1 MSNSMSSPTAAYL
14 TWLKANGANFEKLE
28 FKDGIRL
35 VSTRSLYYAFV
46 LILLY

>member
-1 MSNSMSSPTAAYL
+1 MSNSINSPTAAYF
-14 TWLKANGANFEKLE
+14 TWLRANGANFEKLE

-35 VSTRSLYYAFV
+35 DSTRSLYYAFM